1 MATVIIGKH
10 TVSYILDK
18 CSSIFQLLSL
28 CSVSTHVSIPHTL
41 AKKEKNT
48 YCGIPAHLIQSGQG
62 TP

>member
-41 AKKEKNT
+41 AKKEKIHIVVSLPT
-48 YCGIPAHLIQSGQG
+48 
-62 TP
+62 